1 MIGVLY
7 WVLLDKAVKSY
18 YSLMVR
24 GKKWNRFNAARS
36 FGCGL
41 ILAREKNCYS
51 GDPLEEW
58 RTEHET
64 EL

>member
-1 MIGVLY
+1 
-7 WVLLDKAVKSY
+7 
-18 YSLMVR
+18 MVR